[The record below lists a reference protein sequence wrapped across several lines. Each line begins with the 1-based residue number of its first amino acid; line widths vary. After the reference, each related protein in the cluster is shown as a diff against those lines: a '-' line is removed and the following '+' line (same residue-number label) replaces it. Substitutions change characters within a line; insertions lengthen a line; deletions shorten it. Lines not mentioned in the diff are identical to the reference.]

1 MSQLV
6 FDEQAARELEALYQ
20 IGDARRRR
28 ATVQATLAAAPGER
42 VLDVGCGP
50 GFYCAELVAAV
61 GKAGAVT
68 GVDSSPA
75 MLALAARRC
84 AGHENVELLE
94 GEAVALPVADESF
107 DAALSVQVIEYVAEA
122 ERALSELHRALRPG
136 GRVLVW
142 DIDWGTLSLHSE
154 DPARSERVLRA
165 WDEHLAHPSLPCTL
179 GSLLRSAGFEDVTM
193 SAHPLATLGADPDSY
208 GAAIVP
214 FIGAFAAG
222 RAGVREEQAA
232 AWVEEQRRLAER
244 GEFYFACTQLCFTAG
259 KPLLQSGAP

>member
-28 ATVQATLAAAPGER
+28 ATVQAAIAAAPGED

-75 MLALAARRC
+75 MLVLAAQRC

-94 GEAVALPVADESF
+94 GAAVALPLADESF
-107 DAALSVQVIEYVAEA
+107 DAALSVQVIEYVAEP
-122 ERALSELHRALRPG
+122 ERALAELHRVLRPG

-165 WDEHLAHPSLPCTL
+165 WDERLAHPSLPRTM
-179 GSLLRSAGFEDVTM
+179 GSLLRSAGFEDVAM
-193 SAHPLATLGADPDSY
+193 SAYPLATLGADPDSY

-214 FIGAFAAG
+214 LVGAFAAG
-222 RAGVREEQAA
+222 RDGVSEEEAA